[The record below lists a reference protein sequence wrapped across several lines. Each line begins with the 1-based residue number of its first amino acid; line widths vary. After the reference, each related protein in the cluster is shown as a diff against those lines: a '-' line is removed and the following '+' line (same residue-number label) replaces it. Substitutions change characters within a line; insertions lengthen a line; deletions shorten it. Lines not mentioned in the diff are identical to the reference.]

1 MIVFKSLGSLLL
13 AWSLLFTPAT
23 VFAQSQADKTF
34 AQEAFKQGQ
43 IQYNLGRFEK
53 ALEHF
58 SKAYETMP
66 HGAFLFNIGQCH
78 RHLNDHEKAVFFF
91 EGYLRALPTAPN
103 RQEVEDLI
111 AEHNAKFM
119 IEKSRPKKTTKAK
132 PKVKTKSPKDESAA
146 PTQATE
152 APAVK
157 TAPATGANIT
167 PTTESWV
174 LWTVIGAVGVISTA
188 IGLIAVLNRAD
199 SNNSSNS
206 SLDEDSTLGDYDLSE

>member
-1 MIVFKSLGSLLL
+1 MFSFVDFKIFGSLFL
-13 AWSLLFTPAT
+13 ACAVLFAPVTGM
-23 VFAQSQADKTF
+23 AQSQADKKF

-78 RHLNDHEKAVFFF
+78 RQLNDHQKAVFFF

-111 AEHNAKFM
+111 TEEDLLDAKLV
-119 IEKSRPKKTTKAK
+119 EKLLHLVHDVGR
-132 PKVKTKSPKDESAA
+132 AA
-146 PTQATE
+146 HPELVA
-152 APAVK
+152 
-157 TAPATGANIT
+157 
-167 PTTESWV
+167 
-174 LWTVIGAVGVISTA
+174 
-188 IGLIAVLNRAD
+188 
-199 SNNSSNS
+199 
-206 SLDEDSTLGDYDLSE
+206 

>member
-1 MIVFKSLGSLLL
+1 VQPIIVFKSLGSLLL
-13 AWSLLFTPAT
+13 VWSLVFAPAT

-119 IEKSRPKKTTKAK
+119 IEKSRPKKAKSIKAK
-132 PKVKTKSPKDESAA
+132 SKEATANAPQAEKA
-146 PTQATE
+146 PTVNT
-152 APAVK
+152 VSK
-157 TAPATGANIT
+157 TDMIIA

-174 LWTVIGAVGVISTA
+174 IWTVIGAVGVIGTA

-199 SNNSSNS
+199 NNDSSGS
-206 SLDEDSTLGDYDLSE
+206 TLGEDSTLGDYDLSE

>member
-1 MIVFKSLGSLLL
+1 VQPVTVFKSLGSLLL
-13 AWSLLFTPAT
+13 VWSLVFAPAT
-23 VFAQSQADKTF
+23 VIAQSQADKRF

-119 IEKSRPKKTTKAK
+119 IEKSRPKKAKSIKAK
-132 PKVKTKSPKDESAA
+132 NKKAIANAPQAEKV
-146 PTQATE
+146 PTSRTVATTDR
-152 APAVK
+152 V
-157 TAPATGANIT
+157 IT
-167 PTTESWV
+167 PTAESWV
-174 LWTVIGAVGVISTA
+174 LWTVIGCVGLIGTA
-188 IGLIAVLNRAD
+188 IGLIAVFNRAE
-199 SNNSSNS
+199 SNNDSKSTIAEN
-206 SLDEDSTLGDYDLSE
+206 STLGDYDLTE